1 MKSNYEDYYKNHYKI
16 NFTKEDV
23 DEWNKWFDAQ
33 WRIISRRLTLKKDMK
48 VLEIGPGFGGFYR
61 LIKHIKGLKYLG
73 IDLDPAIVKFTND
86 LFETNVFKYDSI
98 ENLNTKDKFD
108 LIVAFEVLEH
118 IERPSDVIDRICLS
132 LKPGGIFFGTTPY
145 PFKKNIV
152 SDETHISVLHPD
164 NWKRLFKRAGFKT
177 VNVAPMSFAPFL
189 WRINKKLNIRIPRY
203 IKARGFVSTSLIY
216 AKK

>member
-164 NWKRLFKRAGFKT
+164 NWKRLFKRAGFKRS
-177 VNVAPMSFAPFL
+177 M
-189 WRINKKLNIRIPRY
+189 
-203 IKARGFVSTSLIY
+203 
-216 AKK
+216 

>member
-1 MKSNYEDYYKNHYKI
+1 LQLI
-16 NFTKEDV
+16 G
-23 DEWNKWFDAQ
+23 
-33 WRIISRRLTLKKDMK
+33 LKKNKLFWGVVYDSVSK
-48 VLEIGPGFGGFYR
+48 QP
-61 LIKHIKGLKYLG
+61 
-73 IDLDPAIVKFTND
+73 LDPAIVKFTND
-86 LFETNVFKYDSI
+86 LFETNVFKCDSI

-145 PFKKNIV
+145 PFKNNIV

-177 VNVAPMSFAPFL
+177 VNVDPMSFAPFL